1 MRVLSLLLLA
11 LYLVR
16 GGAAPASDDL
26 SDHIEYAG
34 SDLEQDGAGYSAYSG
49 ATFHV
54 PDSPLPSSH
63 APLSSIIDP
72 VKLPSSLP

>member
-26 SDHIEYAG
+26 SDPIEYAG
-34 SDLEQDGAGYSAYSG
+34 SDLEQDGA
-49 ATFHV
+49 
-54 PDSPLPSSH
+54 D
-63 APLSSIIDP
+63 
-72 VKLPSSLP
+72 